1 MIECDQITFYQILF
15 FFLGFHTCSAF
26 GLPRSVLSR
35 RRWTLLS
42 RALCLGSTDTQST
55 ADMGR
60 PPRGT
65 SAHFFCTVS
74 AAGAVCLPVL
84 CVCDVCVCAG
94 YVSQHTALVL
104 TSHHLVPTLQ
114 HLVLS
119 RTISHQSPQHL
130 VPISQHLAPISQHLV
145 PLVPISHDLTYR
157 PSAIWTDLAAPS
169 RTDLVAPS
177 CTDLAA
183 PSRAD
188 LVALSCTD
196 LAASRTGLAVLS
208 RADLAART
216 DLVAPSRAGLTAPSR
231 ATISHC
237 PRSTVAWQWAVHGA
251 CWRPHP
257 WTFLPHVPYRLA
269 TCMFQN

>member
-1 MIECDQITFYQILF
+1 ML
-15 FFLGFHTCSAF
+15 
-26 GLPRSVLSR
+26 GLPPAQICVVAPIGGVD
-35 RRWTLLS
+35 RWTLLS

-74 AAGAVCLPVL
+74 AACAVCLPVL

-130 VPISQHLAPISQHLV
+130 VPV
-145 PLVPISHDLTYR
+145 SH
-157 PSAIWTDLAAPS
+157 
-169 RTDLVAPS
+169 
-177 CTDLAA
+177 
-183 PSRAD
+183 
-188 LVALSCTD
+188 TD
-196 LAASRTGLAVLS
+196 LAASCAIGANLARSHVQTFRHLDRS
-208 RADLAART
+208 R
-216 DLVAPSRAGLTAPSR
+216 G
-231 ATISHC
+231 TISHRSRSTILHR
-237 PRSTVAWQWAVHGA
+237 PRSTIS
-251 CWRPHP
+251 CRSRS
-257 WTFLPHVPYRLA
+257 TILY
-269 TCMFQN
+269 

>member
-74 AAGAVCLPVL
+74 AACAVCLPVL

-130 VPISQHLAPISQHLV
+130 VPISH
-145 PLVPISHDLTYR
+145 
-157 PSAIWTDLAAPS
+157 
-169 RTDLVAPS
+169 
-177 CTDLAA
+177 
-183 PSRAD
+183 
-188 LVALSCTD
+188 TD
-196 LAASRTGLAVLS
+196 LAASNLARSHVQTFHHLDRS
-208 RADLAART
+208 RGTICT
-216 DLVAPSRAGLTAPSR
+216 DLVAAPSCS
-231 ATISHC
+231 ISTAKSPSK
-237 PRSTVAWQWAVHGA
+237 PRLS
-251 CWRPHP
+251 
-257 WTFLPHVPYRLA
+257 
-269 TCMFQN
+269 

>member
-1 MIECDQITFYQILF
+1 MC
-15 FFLGFHTCSAF
+15 
-26 GLPRSVLSR
+26 
-35 RRWTLLS
+35 
-42 RALCLGSTDTQST
+42 LCRL
-55 ADMGR
+55 
-60 PPRGT
+60 RGT
-65 SAHFFCTVS
+65 R
-74 AAGAVCLPVL
+74 VL
-84 CVCDVCVCAG
+84 TPG
-94 YVSQHTALVL
+94 YVALVL

-196 LAASRTGLAVLS
+196 LAAFRTGLAVSS
-208 RADLAART
+208 RADLAARN

-257 WTFLPHVPYRLA
+257 WIFLPHVPSPSYMHVSTLTSRLA
-269 TCMFQN
+269 TSTMCDWAA

>member
-145 PLVPISHDLTYR
+145 PRCQSRTISYR
-157 PSAIWTDLAAPS
+157 PSTIWTDLAAPS
-169 RTDLVAPS
+169 RTDLVAAPS
-177 CTDLAA
+177 CSISTAKS
-183 PSRAD
+183 PSKPR
-188 LVALSCTD
+188 LS
-196 LAASRTGLAVLS
+196 
-208 RADLAART
+208 
-216 DLVAPSRAGLTAPSR
+216 
-231 ATISHC
+231 
-237 PRSTVAWQWAVHGA
+237 
-251 CWRPHP
+251 
-257 WTFLPHVPYRLA
+257 
-269 TCMFQN
+269 

>member
-1 MIECDQITFYQILF
+1 MIRSHFTRFCSFFSVFIRIRARPSACPDSAQICVVAPI
-15 FFLGFHTCSAF
+15 G
-26 GLPRSVLSR
+26 GVD
-35 RRWTLLS
+35 RWTLLS

-74 AAGAVCLPVL
+74 AACAVCLPVL

-130 VPISQHLAPISQHLV
+130 VPV
-145 PLVPISHDLTYR
+145 SH
-157 PSAIWTDLAAPS
+157 
-169 RTDLVAPS
+169 
-177 CTDLAA
+177 
-183 PSRAD
+183 
-188 LVALSCTD
+188 TD
-196 LAASRTGLAVLS
+196 LAASCAIGANLARCHVQTFHHLDRS
-208 RADLAART
+208 P
-216 DLVAPSRAGLTAPSR
+216 PSQ
-231 ATISHC
+231 
-237 PRSTVAWQWAVHGA
+237 V
-251 CWRPHP
+251 
-257 WTFLPHVPYRLA
+257 F
-269 TCMFQN
+269 